1 MNWANIESQVE
12 ELATTNDTNIWM
24 TNFFDANV
32 HSPPQE
38 IINCIGIETYNINI
52 EYVITPHIGI
62 STILDSNN
70 VDAQDQILPT
80 HEFHSLFQKMNIERH
95 FIFDEVMF

>member
-1 MNWANIESQVE
+1 
-12 ELATTNDTNIWM
+12 M
-24 TNFFDANV
+24 TKFFDANV

-95 FIFDEVMF
+95 FIFDEVMFLKKIKIQMNHFTCSLLEVLV